1 MFEPRYV
8 LFIQFFFVM
17 TLSVIHFVSVLKEV
31 EGTRF
36 VLIQSLILDV
46 RKTTLVRSYRLISIV
61 GLPGFNPLIQ
71 NDQNVIFK
79 CSLAII

>member
-17 TLSVIHFVSVLKEV
+17 TPSVIHFVSVLKEV

-36 VLIQSLILDV
+36 VLIDFECQEND
-46 RKTTLVRSYRLISIV
+46 ISQKLSID
-61 GLPGFNPLIQ
+61 I
-71 NDQNVIFK
+71 DCRITR
-79 CSLAII
+79 I

>member
-36 VLIQSLILDV
+36 VLIDFECQEND
-46 RKTTLVRSYRLISIV
+46 ISQKLSID
-61 GLPGFNPLIQ
+61 I
-71 NDQNVIFK
+71 DCRITR
-79 CSLAII
+79 I

>member
-1 MFEPRYV
+1 MFEQRYV

-36 VLIQSLILDV
+36 VLIDFGCQEND
-46 RKTTLVRSYRLISIV
+46 ISQKLSID
-61 GLPGFNPLIQ
+61 I
-71 NDQNVIFK
+71 DCRITR
-79 CSLAII
+79 I

>member
-36 VLIQSLILDV
+36 VLSDFGCQEND
-46 RKTTLVRSYRLISIV
+46 ISQKLSID
-61 GLPGFNPLIQ
+61 I
-71 NDQNVIFK
+71 DCRITR
-79 CSLAII
+79 I

>member
-8 LFIQFFFVM
+8 LFIHFFFVM

>member
-31 EGTRF
+31 EGTRL
-36 VLIQSLILDV
+36 VLIDFECQEND
-46 RKTTLVRSYRLISIV
+46 ISQELSID
-61 GLPGFNPLIQ
+61 I
-71 NDQNVIFK
+71 DCRITR
-79 CSLAII
+79 I

>member
-36 VLIQSLILDV
+36 VLIDFECQEND
-46 RKTTLVRSYRLISIV
+46 ISQELSID
-61 GLPGFNPLIQ
+61 I
-71 NDQNVIFK
+71 DCRITR
-79 CSLAII
+79 I

>member
-17 TLSVIHFVSVLKEV
+17 TLSVLHFVSVLKEV

-36 VLIQSLILDV
+36 VLIDFECQEND
-46 RKTTLVRSYRLISIV
+46 ISQELSID
-61 GLPGFNPLIQ
+61 I
-71 NDQNVIFK
+71 DCRITR
-79 CSLAII
+79 I

>member
-36 VLIQSLILDV
+36 VLIDFECQEND
-46 RKTTLVRSYRLISIV
+46 ISQELSIDIDCRITR
-61 GLPGFNPLIQ
+61 FNPLIQ

>member
-36 VLIQSLILDV
+36 VLIDFECQEND
-46 RKTTLVRSYRLISIV
+46 ISQKLSIDIDSRIT
-61 GLPGFNPLIQ
+61 GI
-71 NDQNVIFK
+71 
-79 CSLAII
+79 

>member
-17 TLSVIHFVSVLKEV
+17 TLSVLHFVSVLKEV

-36 VLIQSLILDV
+36 VRIDFECQENDISQ
-46 RKTTLVRSYRLISIV
+46 TLSID
-61 GLPGFNPLIQ
+61 I
-71 NDQNVIFK
+71 DCRITR
-79 CSLAII
+79 I

>member
-17 TLSVIHFVSVLKEV
+17 TLSVLHFVSVLKEV

-36 VLIQSLILDV
+36 VLIDFECQEND
-46 RKTTLVRSYRLISIV
+46 ISQKLSID
-61 GLPGFNPLIQ
+61 I
-71 NDQNVIFK
+71 DCRITR
-79 CSLAII
+79 I

>member
-31 EGTRF
+31 EGTRL
-36 VLIQSLILDV
+36 VLIDFGCQEND
-46 RKTTLVRSYRLISIV
+46 ISQKLSID
-61 GLPGFNPLIQ
+61 I
-71 NDQNVIFK
+71 DCRITR
-79 CSLAII
+79 I

>member
-36 VLIQSLILDV
+36 VLIVFGCQEND
-46 RKTTLVRSYRLISIV
+46 ISQKLSID
-61 GLPGFNPLIQ
+61 I
-71 NDQNVIFK
+71 DCRITR
-79 CSLAII
+79 I